1 MSRMIPHARLPLD
14 HLGDPGQCPKVSGET
29 RFHRPTEEDLGQ
41 LLPRAAPSGRPARMG
56 LGAEALR
63 SSSLQIRLSIGTPT
77 TAPHQRGGPPRALPC
92 LARVAD
98 PPNAGA
104 FPKLRHSL
112 SVSYPHCI
120 HSRPVRITKI
130 SKSGRR
136 PTPLLLPRIRRGRDS
151 TVGQRASF
159 SPSQKSST
167 SLSRPTRECAGLAAE
182 W

>member
-1 MSRMIPHARLPLD
+1 MSRMMPHAKLPLD
-14 HLGDPGQCPKVSGET
+14 HLGDPSQGPQGGGKTC
-29 RFHRPTEEDLGQ
+29 RHRPSEQHLGQ
-41 LLPRAAPSGRPARMG
+41 LLPRAIPSGG
-56 LGAEALR
+56 LADQDGAWRGGPPVLL
-63 SSSLQIRLSIGTPT
+63 SPNPLSIGTPT

-92 LARVAD
+92 PVGAD

-136 PTPLLLPRIRRGRDS
+136 PTPLLLLRIRRGRDS